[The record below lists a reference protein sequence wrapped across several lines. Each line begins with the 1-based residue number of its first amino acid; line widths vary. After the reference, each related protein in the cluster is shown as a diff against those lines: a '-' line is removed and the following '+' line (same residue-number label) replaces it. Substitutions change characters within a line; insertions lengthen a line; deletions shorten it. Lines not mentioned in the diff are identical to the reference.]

1 MSEARASLPFDEQLR
16 PFWPLLYVAWSD
28 GELTEEEAEL
38 VRARLAAAP
47 WLAPAARDALQRWL
61 DPALPPTAAE
71 LTQLGANLRA
81 AAANMP
87 DEARRDLCELG
98 AAMAAASGDD
108 PVQMRAVLADLGA
121 VLGIASE
128 EGCASALH
136 DCPPRVPPPA
146 EPAPRFDPA
155 AMQAV
160 IEREHPEV
168 RTDVRDFLAD
178 PAHRAAFDLDT
189 EAHRERVLGWLGELA
204 RRGLG
209 ETAYPGVTGAGRD
222 LGPMLVAFE
231 SLAMGD
237 LSLLIKFGVQY
248 GLFGGSIFFLG
259 SERHHALL
267 PRVASLDL
275 LGCFAMTEVGHG
287 SNVMD
292 LETLATFD
300 PERGDFVV
308 HTPSEKARKDYI
320 GNAARDGRMATVF
333 AQLVVG
339 GERHG
344 VHALLVPIR
353 DESGAPMPGVRIA
366 DCGPKVGLNGVD
378 NGRLWFDHVRV
389 PRESLLDR
397 FAHVD
402 ADGKYQSD
410 IASKTKRFFT
420 MLSTLV
426 GGRVSIA
433 SAAVT
438 ASKVGLTIA
447 IRYGAV
453 RRQFG
458 VAGEPERPVLDY
470 HTHQRRLFPRLAGTY
485 ALCFAMEHLRA
496 RYLDEGGDRREVEA
510 LAAGLKAYA
519 TWHATETLQLCRECC
534 GGAGYLSVNRLGTLK
549 ADTDV
554 FTTFEGDNT
563 VLSLLV
569 AKGLLTGF
577 KQQFSE
583 ARVFATVRW
592 LAERARTVALE
603 KNPVVTRLA
612 TSERLRDKDLLLA
625 AFRSREADLTAS
637 AATRVK
643 RRIDAGVSPF
653 AATAEVGDHLVALAR
668 AHVERVVLERFVAG
682 VASCPPG
689 PLRDALDRL
698 ADLWALWR
706 LEQDAAWFAE
716 NGYFEASRARGIRAM
731 VDELCAEVRVDALP
745 LVEAFGIPDAC
756 LAAPIAFG
764 DPAEMKLA

>member
-1 MSEARASLPFDEQLR
+1 MSEVRASLPFDEQLR

-28 GELTEEEAEL
+28 GELSEEEAAL
-38 VRARLAAAP
+38 VRARLADAP
-47 WLAPAARDALQRWL
+47 WLAPAAREALARWL

-71 LTQLGANLRA
+71 LSGLGRNIRA
-81 AAANMP
+81 AAGTLP
-87 DEARRDLCELG
+87 EEARR
-98 AAMAAASGDD
+98 S
-108 PVQMRAVLADLGA
+108 LADLGA
-121 VLGIASE
+121 SMAAEGSGEAAEVRAVLAALGEALGICSTEA
-128 EGCASALH
+128 CAGVFDQRPAV
-136 DCPPRVPPPA
+136 PRPA

-155 AMQAV
+155 AMRALL
-160 IEREHPEV
+160 ERDHPEV
-168 RTDVRDFLAD
+168 RAEVRAFLSD
-178 PAHRAAFDLDT
+178 PEHRAAFDLDT
-189 EAHRERVLGWLGELA
+189 ESHRARVLGWLGELA

-209 ETAYPGVTGAGRD
+209 KAAYPGVTGGSD
-222 LGPMLVAFE
+222 LGAMLVAFE
-231 SLAMGD
+231 SLAAGD
-237 LSLLIKFGVQY
+237 LSLLVKFGVQF

-292 LETLATFD
+292 LETVATFH
-300 PERGDFVV
+300 PERGDFVI
-308 HTPSEKARKDYI
+308 HTPSESARKDYI

-333 AQLVVG
+333 AQLEVG

-353 DESGAPMPGVRIA
+353 DAAGAPMPGVRIA

-389 PRESLLDR
+389 PREALLDR
-397 FAHVD
+397 FAQVD
-402 ADGKYQSD
+402 ADGHYQSE
-410 IASKTKRFFT
+410 IASKSKRFFT

-426 GGRVSIA
+426 GGRVSVA

-438 ASKVGLTIA
+438 AAKVGLTIA
-447 IRYGAV
+447 VRYGAA

-458 VAGEPERPVLDY
+458 AAGEPERPVLDY
-470 HTHQRRLFPRLAGTY
+470 HTHQRRLLPRLAGAY
-485 ALCFAMEHLRA
+485 ALGFAMEHLRA
-496 RYLDEGGDRREVEA
+496 RYLDQAPDRREVEA

-534 GGAGYLSVNRLGTLK
+534 GGAGYMAVNRLGTLK

-563 VLSLLV
+563 VLCLLV

-592 LAERARTVALE
+592 LAERARTAALQ
-603 KNPVVTRLA
+603 KNPLVTRLA
-612 TSERLRDKDLLLA
+612 TSERLRDKDVLLA
-625 AFRSREADLTAS
+625 AFRSREADLTS
-637 AATRVK
+637 TAARRVK
-643 RRIDAGVSPF
+643 QRIDAGATPF
-653 AATAEVGDHLVALAR
+653 AATADVGDHLVALAR
-668 AHVERVVLERFVAG
+668 AHVERIVLERFLAG
-682 VASCPPG
+682 VEACPPG
-689 PLRDALDRL
+689 ALREALDRL
-698 ADLWALWR
+698 SDLWALWR

-716 NGYFEASRARGIRAM
+716 NGYFEASRARGIRAV
-731 VDELCAEVRVDALP
+731 VDQLCAEVRIDALP

-764 DPAEMKLA
+764 DPAQLRI